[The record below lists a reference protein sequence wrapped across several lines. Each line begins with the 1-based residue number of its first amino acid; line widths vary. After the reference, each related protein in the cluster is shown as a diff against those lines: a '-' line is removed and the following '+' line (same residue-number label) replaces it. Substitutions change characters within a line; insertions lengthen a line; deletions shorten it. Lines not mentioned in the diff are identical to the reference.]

1 MARPALAAAALV
13 AAAVALGGPG
23 ALAQTAQDTTQ
34 APTARAYL
42 TPSRVIY
49 PRQILRA
56 DMLEARLAEALPG
69 GVATSYEEAIGKAAR
84 TTLAPG
90 RVIPLAA
97 LGEPETVRAGGAVTL
112 RFRAAGMDIAAAGV
126 ALEAGSAGSRI
137 RARNAATGVVVSGLL
152 DADATVTVGGG
163 P

>member
-1 MARPALAAAALV
+1 MRTARRIALAVAATLALWGAGGARAQQTPEAAAA
-13 AAAVALGGPG
+13 
-23 ALAQTAQDTTQ
+23 Q
-34 APTARAYL
+34 AYL
-42 TPSRVIY
+42 TPTRVIY

-97 LGEPETVRAGGAVTL
+97 LGEPEAVRVGGAVTL
-112 RFRAAGMDIAAAGV
+112 RFRAAGMDITAAGV
-126 ALEAGSAGSRI
+126 ALEAGAAGSRI
-137 RARNAATGVVVSGLL
+137 RARNAATGLVVSGML
-152 DADATVTVGGG
+152 DADATVTVGGA